1 MIRGQREAVTR
12 GVAARRR
19 DAERA
24 VPDTASNPC
33 EVRVATV
40 KPTGPFFTG
49 EFDLTVDEKGRLLI
63 PSSVRNQLDEE
74 RDGLSL
80 IIVIGQNGKH
90 WFYPETYYKQ
100 EVAPVTNDP
109 VPDTDMLN
117 YMMLVF
123 SSARPVTPDKQGRI
137 VLPDDDSFDRES
149 LGRNVTLIGL
159 RNHLQLWPRDEW
171 IEHKKTLKARSGEL
185 AERYRQ
191 FQQRNKAA
199 AEAAARQA

>member
-80 IIVIGQNGKH
+80 IILIGQNGKH
-90 WFYPETYYKQ
+90 WFYTQSYYK
-100 EVAPVTNDP
+100 
-109 VPDTDMLN
+109 
-117 YMMLVF
+117 
-123 SSARPVTPDKQGRI
+123 
-137 VLPDDDSFDRES
+137 
-149 LGRNVTLIGL
+149 
-159 RNHLQLWPRDEW
+159 
-171 IEHKKTLKARSGEL
+171 
-185 AERYRQ
+185 
-191 FQQRNKAA
+191 
-199 AEAAARQA
+199 

>member
-1 MIRGQREAVTR
+1 MPTGT
-12 GVAARRR
+12 
-19 DAERA
+19 
-24 VPDTASNPC
+24 
-33 EVRVATV
+33 
-40 KPTGPFFTG
+40 PTGPFFTG

-63 PSSVRNQLDEE
+63 PSSVRNELDEE
-74 RDGLSL
+74 RDGQTL

-90 WFYPETYYKQ
+90 WFYPENYYKQ

-137 VLPDDDSFDRES
+137 VLPDDDSFDRDS

-159 RNHLQLWPRDEW
+159 RNHLQLWPREEW
-171 IEHKKTLKARSGEL
+171 VEYKKALRSRSGEL

-191 FQQRNKAA
+191 FQQRNKPTADA
-199 AEAAARQA
+199 AEK